1 MIYPRSPVGGV
12 ESRSVSQTTDQN
24 KPQPDIKPRSRKV
37 TDGLEATASRGM
49 LRAIGMGDEDFA
61 KPQIGVASSWNE
73 ITPCNL
79 SLDRLAKA
87 SKDGVHAAGGYPLEF
102 GTISVSD
109 GISMGHEGMHFSLVS
124 REVIADS
131 VETVVQAERLDGTVL
146 LAGCD
151 KSLPGMLMAAARLDL
166 ASVFLYAGSILPG
179 KATMTD
185 GTERDVTI
193 IDAFEAVGACS
204 RGLMSREDVDI
215 IERAICPGEGAC
227 GGMYTANTMASAAEA
242 LGMSLPGSAA
252 PPATDRRRDGFA
264 RKSGE
269 AVVEMLRRGITARD
283 ILTKEAFENAI
294 AVVMAFGGSTNA
306 VLHLLAIAHEA
317 EVELTLADFTRV
329 GERVP
334 HLADVKPFGRYVMF
348 DIDRVGGV
356 PVVMKA
362 LLDAGLMHGDVMT
375 VTGRTMAENL
385 ADINPPDLDGKVVRA
400 IKDPIHRTG
409 GITVLHGSLAP
420 EGAVVK
426 SAGFDSDVF
435 EGTARVFDRERA
447 AMDALE
453 DGTITAGD
461 VVVIRYEGPKGGP
474 GMREMLA
481 ITGAI
486 KGAGLGKDVLLL
498 TDGRFSGGTTGLCVG
513 HVAPEAVDGGPIAA
527 VRDGDTIRLN
537 VAAGTLDLLVTE
549 AELKTRMESWEPVP
563 HKYTRGVLA
572 KYSKL
577 VGSASTG
584 AVCS

>member
-1 MIYPRSPVGGV
+1 MTDSP
-12 ESRSVSQTTDQN
+12 DL
-24 KPQPDIKPRSRKV
+24 KPRSRDV
-37 TDGLEATASRGM
+37 TDGLEKTAARGM
-49 LRAIGMGDEDFA
+49 LRAVGMGDDDFA

-79 SLDRLAKA
+79 SLDRLSNAVKE
-87 SKDGVHAAGGYPLEF
+87 GVFEAGGFPMKF

-109 GISMGHEGMHFSLVS
+109 GIAMGHEGMHFSLVS

-131 VETVVQAERLDGTVL
+131 VETVMQAERMDAMVM

-151 KSLPGMLMAAARLDL
+151 KSLPGMMMAAARLDL
-166 ASVFLYAGSILPG
+166 AAVFIYAGSILPG
-179 KATMTD
+179 FARMSD
-185 GTERDVTI
+185 GTEREVTI

-204 RGLMSREDVDI
+204 RGLMSREDVDA

-227 GGMYTANTMASAAEA
+227 GGMYTANTMASVGEA
-242 LGMSLPGSAA
+242 LGLSLPGSAA

-264 RKSGE
+264 RRSGI
-269 AVVEMLRRGITARD
+269 AVVELLRLGITARD

-317 EVELTLADFTRV
+317 DVELSLADFSRI
-329 GERVP
+329 GAKVP
-334 HLADVKPFGRYVMF
+334 HLADVKPFGSHVMN
-348 DIDRVGGV
+348 DVDRIGGV

-362 LLDAGLMHGDVMT
+362 LLDADLLHGDCLT
-375 VTGRTMAENL
+375 VTGKTMAENL
-385 ADINPPDLDGKVVRA
+385 AHIDPPDPDGKVLRA
-400 IKDPIHRTG
+400 LNNPIHPTG
-409 GITVLHGSLAP
+409 GITILHGSLAP

-426 SAGFDSDVF
+426 SAGFDSSVF
-435 EGTARVFDRERA
+435 EGTARVFDGERA

-513 HVAPEAVDGGPIAA
+513 HVAPEAVDGGPVAFVA
-527 VRDGDTIRLN
+527 DGDRIRLD
-537 VAAGTLDLLVTE
+537 VANQTLDVLVDV
-549 AELKTRMESWEPVP
+549 AELHARKVGFTPPAPR
-563 HKYTRGVLA
+563 YTRGVLA
-572 KYSKL
+572 KYCKL
-577 VGSASTG
+577 VGSAANG
-584 AVCS
+584 AVCD

>member
-1 MIYPRSPVGGV
+1 MPSDSP
-12 ESRSVSQTTDQN
+12 DM
-24 KPQPDIKPRSRKV
+24 KPRSRDV
-37 TDGLEATASRGM
+37 TDGLEKAAARGM
-49 LRAIGMGDEDFA
+49 LRAVGMGDEDFA
-61 KPQIGVASSWNE
+61 KPQIGVGSSWNE

-79 SLDRLAKA
+79 SLDRLAK
-87 SKDGVHAAGGYPLEF
+87 SVKDGVFAAGGYPLEF
-102 GTISVSD
+102 ATISVSD

-131 VETVVQAERLDGTVL
+131 VETVMQAERLDGSVL

-179 KATMTD
+179 IAKLSD
-185 GTERDVTI
+185 GTEREVTI

-204 RGLMSREDVDI
+204 RGLMPREDVDA

-264 RKSGE
+264 RRSGQ
-269 AVVEMLRRGITARD
+269 AVIELLRRGITARD

-317 EVELTLADFTRV
+317 GVKLTLEDFTAV
-329 GERVP
+329 GAKVP
-334 HLADVKPFGRYVMF
+334 HLANVKPFGQHVMV
-348 DIDRVGGV
+348 DVDRIGGV
-356 PVVMKA
+356 PVVMKT
-362 LLDAGLMHGDVMT
+362 LLDAGLLHGDCLT
-375 VTGRTMAENL
+375 VTGQTMAQNL
-385 ADINPPDLDGKVVRA
+385 AHIAPPDPDGKVLRA
-400 IKDPIHRTG
+400 LDNPIHPTG
-409 GITVLHGSLAP
+409 GITILGGSLAP

-426 SAGFDSDVF
+426 TAGFDSDVF
-435 EGTARVFDRERA
+435 EGTARVFERERA
-447 AMDALE
+447 ALDALE
-453 DGTITAGD
+453 DGTIAAGD

-486 KGAGLGKDVLLL
+486 KGAGLGKDVLLM

-513 HVAPEAVDGGPIAA
+513 HIAPEAVDAGPIAFLQ
-527 VRDGDTIRLN
+527 DGDRIRLD
-537 VAAGTLDLLVTE
+537 VAKGTLDVLVDPAEFE
-549 AELKTRMESWEPVP
+549 ARKAGFEPP
-563 HKYTRGVLA
+563 PARYTTGVLA
-572 KYSKL
+572 KYTKL
-577 VGSASTG
+577 VGSAAGG
-584 AVCS
+584 AVCG

>member
-1 MIYPRSPVGGV
+1 MPQTKAQTNDPSPAV
-12 ESRSVSQTTDQN
+12 
-24 KPQPDIKPRSRKV
+24 DIKPRSREV
-37 TDGLEATASRGM
+37 TDGLEKAAARGM
-49 LRAIGMGDEDFA
+49 LRAVGMDDDDFA

-87 SKDGVHAAGGYPLEF
+87 VKEGVFAAGGYPLEF

-131 VETVVQAERLDGTVL
+131 VETVMQAERLDGSVL

-166 ASVFLYAGSILPG
+166 AAVFLYAGSILPG
-179 KATMTD
+179 RAKLSD
-185 GTERDVTI
+185 GSEREVTI
-193 IDAFEAVGACS
+193 IDAFEAVGACA
-204 RGLMSREDVDI
+204 RGLMPREDVDA

-227 GGMYTANTMASAAEA
+227 AGMYTANTMASAAEA

-252 PPATDRRRDGFA
+252 PPATDRRRDAFA
-264 RKSGE
+264 RHSGQ
-269 AVVEMLRRGITARD
+269 AVVELLRRGITARD

-306 VLHLLAIAHEA
+306 VLHLLAIAYEA
-317 EVELTLADFTRV
+317 NVKLALEDFSRI
-329 GERVP
+329 GSRVP
-334 HLADVKPFGRYVMF
+334 HIADVKPFGKHVMS
-348 DIDRVGGV
+348 DVDHIGGV

-362 LLDAGLMHGDVMT
+362 LLDAGLLHGDCLT
-375 VTGRTMAENL
+375 VTGRTLAENL
-385 ADINPPDLDGKVVRA
+385 AHIAPPDPDGKVLRA
-400 IKDPIHRTG
+400 LANPIHPTG
-409 GITVLHGSLAP
+409 GITILHGSLAP

-426 SAGFDSDVF
+426 TAGFDSDVF

-447 AMDALE
+447 ALDALA
-453 DGTITAGD
+453 DGTITNGD
-461 VVVIRYEGPKGGP
+461 AVVIRYEGPKGGP

-498 TDGRFSGGTTGLCVG
+498 TDGRFSGGTTGLCAG
-513 HVAPEAVDGGPIAA
+513 HVAPEAVDGGPIAFL
-527 VRDGDTIRLN
+527 RDGDPVRLD
-537 VAAGTLDLLVTE
+537 VANGTLDVLVD
-549 AELKTRMESWEPVP
+549 AEEFASRRAGFTPLPPR
-563 HKYTRGVLA
+563 YTTGVLA
-572 KYSKL
+572 KYTKL
-577 VGSASTG
+577 VGSAAVG
-584 AVCS
+584 AVCG